1 MTQLGRTTLA
11 RVKVRRAQLTAATV
25 LSQHN
30 ATKHK
35 TPQAFIAE
43 HDFAAVERQVQ
54 ARYAARTGDAR
65 WALGVAPEIEALAAK
80 ARLAGLVRRARRCA
94 VCAADC
100 PMALCVGAAQWNLWA
115 PKDLKGTLGIGLTN
129 VDYAFMAELMGAYV
143 MGAEVFNWHVAALQ
157 RTVGP
162 PLC

>member
-80 ARLAGLVRRARRCA
+80 ARLAGLVRSGGAQCAR
-94 VCAADC
+94 
-100 PMALCVGAAQWNLWA
+100 LIAQWRCVWA
-115 PKDLKGTLGIGLTN
+115 LRSGICGRP
-129 VDYAFMAELMGAYV
+129 
-143 MGAEVFNWHVAALQ
+143 
-157 RTVGP
+157 RT
-162 PLC
+162 